1 MLKRSSRRI
10 AARWL
15 VSAMSL
21 AAMPQGLVS
30 AAPQLAGEATEFDI
44 RVNGVPLRARSE
56 ERRVGKEC

>member
-21 AAMPQGLVS
+21 AAMPRGSSVPRPSLRGRRLSSIFASTACRCELGLSV
-30 AAPQLAGEATEFDI
+30 
-44 RVNGVPLRARSE
+44 
-56 ERRVGKEC
+56 